1 MPFHAPLYLSMPRV
15 EMVFNQ
21 VLGSVAEDVGRVF
34 GHRGEASLLVRANR
48 TRIHPF
54 AAAAERRASGAAG
67 RGSAADAVRRRLHA
81 VVRLGVSH
89 LRRCST
95 GWSLAAR
102 FPTPLTPLPVPT

>member
-54 AAAAERRASGAAG
+54 AAAAERPTLSGGGRTTCDRQLGARAATH
-67 RGSAADAVRRRLHA
+67 RGPPVRWSALLARL
-81 VVRLGVSH
+81 RD
-89 LRRCST
+89 
-95 GWSLAAR
+95 
-102 FPTPLTPLPVPT
+102 